1 MDELEKKKFIEN
13 YFNKYGSDEIKWL
26 EYKNERMPDSLFKY
40 KPANNHIYD
49 LICDDLLF
57 LDKIEMLNDP
67 YEAQLFYDIEKIS
80 KEFSFKNRKI
90 VKKELDGG
98 EIEAEYYK
106 EMDGDDK
113 NELNS
118 IIHEINDKL
127 KNMISINCL
136 SERNDINPLWAH
148 YADNHRG
155 ICIEYDLKNCG
166 NNFLKTLCFPVN
178 YVEKNDST
186 DDLISL
192 IVYKNF
198 DEWHFLYKS
207 ANTKSIDW
215 KYEKEWRI
223 VFIENNGIHTDFYSF
238 NKHYTISIEPK
249 SIYLVLKID
258 EEIKQRI
265 MDICRFRK
273 INLYQMVKKDYN
285 FILKEDV
292 ILKFNLEK
300 SCSVKI

>member
-1 MDELEKKKFIEN
+1 MDEPEKKKFIEN

-40 KPANNHIYD
+40 KSANNHIYD

-57 LDKIEMLNDP
+57 LEKIERLNDP
-67 YEAQLFYDIEKIS
+67 YEAQLFYDIEKIA
-80 KEFSFKNRKI
+80 KEFSFKNRKV

-106 EMDGDDK
+106 EMDDDGK

-186 DDLISL
+186 EDLISL

-207 ANTKSIDW
+207 ADTKSIDW
-215 KYEKEWRI
+215 KYENEWRI
-223 VFIENNGIHTDFYSF
+223 VFIENDRNFTDFYSS
-238 NKHYTISIEPK
+238 NKHYATFIEPK
-249 SIYLVLKID
+249 SIYLGLKID
-258 EEIKQRI
+258 EEVKRRI
-265 MDICRFRK
+265 MDICKFRK
-273 INLYQMVKKDYN
+273 INLYRMVKKDYN

-300 SCSVKI
+300 SCPVKI